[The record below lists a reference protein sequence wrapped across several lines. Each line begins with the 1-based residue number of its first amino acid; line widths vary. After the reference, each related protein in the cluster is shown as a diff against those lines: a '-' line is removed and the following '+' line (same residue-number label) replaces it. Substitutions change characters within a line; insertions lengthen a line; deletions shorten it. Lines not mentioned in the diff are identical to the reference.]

1 MSQATET
8 PKRALEQS
16 NSPAKR
22 PQPLTSFKTVQESDV
37 GIVQYVNESYKTGG
51 GFFGTIKQ
59 RYSDFQVNEIDLSG
73 NVVRLVDEGI
83 DLGLSKK
90 EKRLEQR
97 RADREELQG
106 KTAEEVQQIK
116 DSKAENGETTANGE
130 TLANGENDSAP
141 KYELTPENRKLL
153 LELITEGELEEVEA
167 LFGNGGNMET
177 KTVFSDKTQ
186 RTQLHQL
193 IRQAFQGKL
202 ETITSPENTFKIAL
216 AKKSG
221 PQRRNNNIN
230 HVDESGV
237 VNYGLG
243 PFKNYLHFTVYKE
256 NRETMEVA
264 STITKFLRIP
274 NRSVKYAGTKD
285 RRGVTCQKFSIHK
298 GKVARVSSLNKGLKG
313 AVLGGFSYE
322 DKSIDLG
329 DLQGNE
335 FVIAIRDVRSFNEE
349 ENVLD
354 TIEKSF
360 TSLKENGYINYFG
373 LQRFGTFSISTHV
386 LGIFLLKD
394 DWKGAAE
401 LILAEQERV
410 LPDSVEARRLWAET
424 GDAVEAAKLM
434 PRKCSAEWSV
444 LTSLAKEKKGDDG
457 YAKQAYF
464 RAIMQIPRNLR
475 LIYVHAYQSYVWNL
489 VASKRIELFGLT
501 VQEGDL
507 VMVEEKSAESKIVTE
522 VVDGEAFAEDVA
534 GTVTDKV
541 RALTK
546 EDIDSGNFTIFD
558 VVLPSPGY
566 DVIYPTN
573 PQLMEVY
580 EKAMAKDGLD
590 PHSMARRVKEFS
602 LAGSYRLLMGKP
614 SELSYQV
621 VKYAE
626 PTDALIRTDL
636 ELIRAKESGEELAK
650 IVENALED
658 ANRTAVILS
667 MKLGVSSYAT
677 MALRE
682 FMKAD
687 TSRLG
692 ANFDVKGEK

>member
-1 MSQATET
+1 MDQVTESIASEGV
-8 PKRALEQS
+8 KRGPEEVTS
-16 NSPAKR
+16 SAKR
-22 PQPLTSFKTVQESDV
+22 SQQPKPFKMVQETDV
-37 GIVQYVNESYKTGG
+37 GITQYINESYKTGG

-59 RYSDFQVNEIDLSG
+59 RYSDFQVNEIDLQG
-73 NVVRLVDEGI
+73 KVAHLVDEGI

-97 RADREELQG
+97 RSDRADLQG
-106 KTAEEVQQIK
+106 KTPEEVQQIK
-116 DSKAENGETTANGE
+116 DEKAAEEPVQQE
-130 TLANGENDSAP
+130 EAP
-141 KYELTPENRKLL
+141 KYELSEENKQRL
-153 LELITEGELEEVEA
+153 LELITAEELQQVEE
-167 LFGNGGNMET
+167 LFSNGGNMET
-177 KTVFSDKTQ
+177 KTQITEKEK

-193 IRQAFQGKL
+193 LRLAFQGKL
-202 ETITSPENTFKIAL
+202 ESLTSPENTFKIAL
-216 AKKSG
+216 SKGTSQ
-221 PQRRNNNIN
+221 QRRNNNIN

-264 STITKFLRIP
+264 STITKFLRVP
-274 NRSVKYAGTKD
+274 NKSVKYAGTKD

-322 DKSIDLG
+322 DKSLDLG

-335 FVIAIRDVRSFNEE
+335 FTIAIRDVKSYNEE
-349 ENVLD
+349 EDIKQIVE
-354 TIEKSF
+354 TSF
-360 TSLKENGYINYFG
+360 NSLKEKGYINYFG

-410 LPDSVEARRLWAET
+410 VPDSVESRRVWAET
-424 GDAVEAAKLM
+424 GDAAAAAKLM
-434 PRKCSAEWSV
+434 PRRCSAEHSV
-444 LTSLAKEKKGDDG
+444 LTSLAKEKKGEDG
-457 YAKQAYF
+457 YGKQSYF

-489 VASKRIELFGLT
+489 VASKRIELFGLE

-507 VMVEEKSAESKIVTE
+507 VMVEEKHQESKIVTE
-522 VVDGEAFAEDVA
+522 VVDGQAFVEDVA
-534 GTVTDKV
+534 GTQTDKV
-541 RALTK
+541 RPLTK
-546 EDIDSGNFTIFD
+546 EDIASGKYTIYD
-558 VVLPSPGY
+558 IVLPSPGY
-566 DVIYPTN
+566 DVVYPTN

-580 EKAMAKDGLD
+580 ETAMAKDGLD
-590 PHSMARRVKEFS
+590 PHHMGRRVKEFS
-602 LAGSYRLLMGKP
+602 LAGSYRPLMGKP
-614 SELSYQV
+614 TELAYQI
-621 VKYAE
+621 VKYKE
-626 PTDALIRTDL
+626 DTDALIHTDL
-636 ELIRAKESGEELAK
+636 EILREKEASGTVLPK
-650 IVENALED
+650 IVESASGPE
-658 ANRTAVILS
+658 AERTAVILQ

-687 TSRLG
+687 TSRLS
-692 ANFDVKGEK
+692 ANFDVKTGN